1 MEINVAGDTDR
12 RAIVM
17 ASVSDR
23 AELPVAMVTGTS
35 RGIGAATARL
45 LAHRGYRLALM
56 SRSGCQNLAA
66 ELGAWSFEGS
76 LTEESDVKSFVE
88 GITAQYGRLDAVVIS
103 TGRYASILNNL
114 EITTA
119 LSICTA
125 GFAFDPEFKLNLFA
139 ITREAWHEALDLLV
153 LGTVSTANFATPHL
167 LASGGGAI
175 VAISVMEASEPRLR
189 YLLGPVR
196 SALHGFTRL
205 YSDRYAA
212 SGTRMN
218 CVLPGLLEN
227 AVLNSDMQLPHT
239 IPMGRTGKLEEI
251 AETIAFLV
259 CPASSYVT
267 GQLLLADGGL
277 NRGIV

>member
-103 TGRYASILNNL
+103 SGRYASILNNL

-125 GFAFDPEFKLNLFA
+125 GFGFDPEFKPDLFA

-167 LASGGGAI
+167 LASGGLRAKAP
-175 VAISVMEASEPRLR
+175 VPARSCALSPSWLHASLLR
-189 YLLGPVR
+189 PIRCVGHTHELR
-196 SALHGFTRL
+196 
-205 YSDRYAA
+205 A
-212 SGTRMN
+212 S
-218 CVLPGLLEN
+218 
-227 AVLNSDMQLPHT
+227 
-239 IPMGRTGKLEEI
+239 RTAGERC
-251 AETIAFLV
+251 TQF
-259 CPASSYVT
+259 
-267 GQLLLADGGL
+267 
-277 NRGIV
+277 